1 MVMDRVF
8 KKIVFSLHFHFAFFY
23 TTKSSLLLLDEDVK
37 WTDKCEHYVIGC
49 VELKLRWEFIKE
61 NKKVRKKVIIKKSHL
76 WEEVDYSNAHP
87 ACKNIKH

>member
-1 MVMDRVF
+1 M
-8 KKIVFSLHFHFAFFY
+8 FSLHFHFAFFY

-61 NKKVRKKVIIKKSHL
+61 NKKVRKKVILQIPTTGMRL
-76 WEEVDYSNAHP
+76 IIAMLIQLVR
-87 ACKNIKH
+87 I